1 MLHACGHG
9 FQFLPKRHLA
19 SNFLP
24 VNFESCAN
32 NSLATSSKRPVPV
45 QPDIKTTFDGK
56 LLMPF
61 AKTPESMWVLSKKR
75 FKRCTCSWRWTGTIP
90 NQTQHT
96 SQSRKSTL
104 HLTVNS
110 VNVITAVIPLSNQ
123 PPIPLSQLNTS
134 ASAKCSKEILL
145 KTPDPGRSGEAS
157 GTKASESDS
166 TDSNKFRLAASVG
179 ALDCDSV
186 SPDRQSGGKWD
197 GN

>member
-1 MLHACGHG
+1 MHVAMG
-9 FQFLPKRHLA
+9 FSSSQNAILPRTSCLSILRAVQTTLWQPAQRGPFRCSPTSKPPSMA
-19 SNFLP
+19 NFLCP
-24 VNFESCAN
+24 SRKHQSPCGCCQRNGSNAA
-32 NSLATSSKRPVPV
+32 LAPGDGLAQS
-45 QPDIKTTFDGK
+45 QIK
-56 LLMPF
+56 
-61 AKTPESMWVLSKKR
+61 
-75 FKRCTCSWRWTGTIP
+75 
-90 NQTQHT
+90 TQHT